1 MHRLDAI
8 APERIAPGAF
18 CTTLLHEHECR
29 RLRALLEVSE
39 DWNSSGAVGSAV
51 LPGER
56 MTPEMLI
63 YAEAVHRLVD
73 AHILETEHS
82 VFGDRTWPAVV
93 CQEFR
98 RGSHTSAR
106 VAEACFS
113 GGSRALT
120 VLLALAIDE
129 TEPFAQGEGDIV
141 LTSDGGC
148 ALALAVPA
156 GTAVAVDGS
165 WTLTAYGSRTDL
177 LVEYVRADAEG
188 AVR

>member
-8 APERIAPGAF
+8 VPERIAPGAF
-18 CTTLLHEHECR
+18 RATLLHGHECR
-29 RLRALLEVSE
+29 RLLALLEVSE
-39 DWNSSGAVGSAV
+39 AWKPSGAVGSAV
-51 LPGER
+51 LPGDL

-73 AHILETEHS
+73 ADILETEHG
-82 VFGDRTWPAVV
+82 VFGDRTWPAVA

-106 VAEACFS
+106 EAEACLS
-113 GGSRALT
+113 GAPRALT
-120 VLLALAIDE
+120 VLLALAVDG
-129 TEPFAQGEGDIV
+129 TEPFPQGEGGIV
-141 LTSDGGC
+141 LTSDTGRS
-148 ALALAVPA
+148 LPLAVPA
-156 GTAVAVDGS
+156 GTAVVVDGS

-177 LVEYVRADAEG
+177 LVEYVRVGAEG